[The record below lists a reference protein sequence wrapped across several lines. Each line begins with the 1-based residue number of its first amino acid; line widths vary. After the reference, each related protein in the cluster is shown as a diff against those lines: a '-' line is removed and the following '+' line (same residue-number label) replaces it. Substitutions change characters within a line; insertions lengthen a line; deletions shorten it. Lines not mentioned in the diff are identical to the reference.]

1 MGFPALPAVDEA
13 LLIGAGTGPCTIL
26 MTGARV
32 EGGIVYPV
40 SEIAAKHGASVA
52 SETTSPHEAYAHVG
66 HWRPAA
72 EKPEL

>member
-1 MGFPALPAVDEA
+1 
-13 LLIGAGTGPCTIL
+13 

-32 EGGIVYPV
+32 EGGIVYAV
-40 SEIAAKHGASVA
+40 SDVATKHGASVQV
-52 SETTSPHEAYAHVG
+52 ETDSPHEAYAHVG